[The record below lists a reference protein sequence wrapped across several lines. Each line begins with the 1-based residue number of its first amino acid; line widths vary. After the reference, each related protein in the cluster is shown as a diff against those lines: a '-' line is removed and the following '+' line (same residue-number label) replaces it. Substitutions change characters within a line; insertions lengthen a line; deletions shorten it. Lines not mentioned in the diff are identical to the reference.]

1 MTDLLPLTS
10 NPSDSPVILIDK
22 SQRFLDLQE
31 CADQRLS
38 AARGLMHS
46 LACMNIGLAAAKDL
60 TNVAEAV
67 CLLLED
73 ASDLYKAA
81 GEAAKREGC
90 KHA

>member
-10 NPSDSPVILIDK
+10 NPSNSPVLLVDK
-22 SQRFLDLQE
+22 SRCFLDLQE

-46 LACMNIGLAAAKDL
+46 LACMNIGLADAKDL
-60 TNVAEAV
+60 TNVADAV

-73 ASDLYKAA
+73 ASDLFKAA
-81 GEAAKREGC
+81 GEAARREGC
-90 KHA
+90 KYA